1 MIRLSKG
8 ARLILPMINLGEWN
22 FYDVICNNDESSVT
36 EDRRW
41 IYFKRFEGMI
51 FNAN

>member
-22 FYDVICNNDESSVT
+22 FYDVICNNDESSVVNGGQ
-36 EDRRW
+36 EVDL
-41 IYFKRFEGMI
+41 F
-51 FNAN
+51 